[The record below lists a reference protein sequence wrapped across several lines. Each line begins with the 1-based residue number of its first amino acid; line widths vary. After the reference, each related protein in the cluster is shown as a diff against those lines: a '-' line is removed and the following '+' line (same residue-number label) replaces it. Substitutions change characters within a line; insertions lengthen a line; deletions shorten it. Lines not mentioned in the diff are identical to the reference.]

1 VIQNLPYHR
10 KEKLKISCLKKIKG
24 QLRQIV
30 MDTKQTL
37 LAVQETY
44 SEEKDTIF
52 SDEMLTF

>member
-1 VIQNLPYHR
+1 
-10 KEKLKISCLKKIKG
+10 
-24 QLRQIV
+24 